1 MNIFQLIK
9 YLIKI
14 NLIIAKGLKPFI
26 KIQEFKAQL
35 IKEDKWKTF
44 KGQFFYFLIMTSW
57 IFFEILILIIMI
69 WIFLKKI

>member
-35 IKEDKWKTF
+35 IKEDK
-44 KGQFFYFLIMTSW
+44 
-57 IFFEILILIIMI
+57 
-69 WIFLKKI
+69 